1 MTTDASGSA
10 PAVRLDRARGVLRA
24 VLDRPERRNAIDADL
39 LAGLHAAVDAA
50 ETDPE
55 CRVLVLSATG
65 DDFCAGTDLSDGAP
79 EPAPTPATAPAS
91 ASGSGSASASA
102 TGAGSGELPY
112 WTLLDRLTRTPVVT
126 VALVEG
132 RATAG
137 GVGLAAACDLVL
149 AGPGA
154 RFRLTEALV
163 GLVPAMALPFVA
175 RRTGEQRAFT
185 ATLLAEDLDA
195 PAAVAAGLA
204 DAVAEQPGHALRRT
218 LVALSRLDRSTA
230 GALKEYRARLFPR
243 DADLGRDAGRTFLD
257 RLADPAVHRLL
268 GRITAPERAA

>member
-1 MTTDASGSA
+1 MTDAPAAA
-10 PAVRLDRARGVLRA
+10 PVTLSRSRGVLHA
-24 VLDRPERRNAIDADL
+24 LLDAPGRRNAITPDL
-39 LAGLHAAVDAA
+39 LDGLHAAVDAA
-50 ETDPE
+50 EADPG
-55 CRVLVLSATG
+55 CRVLVLSARG
-65 DDFCAGTDLSDGAP
+65 EDFCAGTDLSAPVRAP
-79 EPAPTPATAPAS
+79 EPDAPA
-91 ASGSGSASASA
+91 
-102 TGAGSGELPY
+102 ELPY

-195 PAAVAAGLA
+195 GAAVAAGLA
-204 DAVAEQPGHALRRT
+204 DLVADAPAQALRRA
-218 LVALSRLDRSTA
+218 LVALSRVDRSTA
-230 GALKEYRARLFPR
+230 GALKAYRTRLFPR
-243 DADLGRDAGRTFLD
+243 DPHLGRDAGRTFLD
-257 RLADPAVHRLL
+257 RLTDPAVQPLL
-268 GRITAPERAA
+268 GRIPAPERAA